1 VLKLEGI
8 HVSYGHVAVLH
19 GISLEVPDGSVVALL
34 GANGA
39 GKSTT
44 LKAISGVARASRG
57 SITFDG
63 EEISQLD
70 PAAIVRR
77 GIVHCP
83 EGRQVFPGLTV
94 RENLELG
101 AYGRGSRR
109 QMARVIELF
118 PALERRTSQY
128 AGTLS
133 GGEQQMLAIGRALM
147 AEPRLLMLDEPSL
160 GLAPLIVE
168 HIFEIIAGFRAQNIS
183 VLLVEQNAAIALE
196 FADWGY
202 ALSHGAIRFSRP
214 AAELRESD
222 LVEHVYLG

>member
-1 VLKLEGI
+1 MLKLEDV
-8 HVSYGHVAVLH
+8 HASYGHVAVLH
-19 GISLEVPDGSVVALL
+19 GINLEVPDGSVVALL

-44 LKAISGVARASRG
+44 LKAISGVVRATRG

-63 EEISQLD
+63 ENIAHLD
-70 PAAIVRR
+70 AATIVRR

-101 AYGRGSRR
+101 AYGRGSRD
-109 QMARVIELF
+109 QMGGVIELF
-118 PALERRTSQY
+118 PALEKRMSQY

-183 VLLVEQNAAIALE
+183 VLLVEQNATLALE
-196 FADWGY
+196 FADWAY
-202 ALSHGAIRFSRP
+202 ALSHGVIRFSRP
-214 AAELRESD
+214 AAELAPAD
-222 LVEHVYLG
+222 VEHVYLG

>member
-1 VLKLEGI
+1 MLKLEDV
-8 HVSYGHVAVLH
+8 HASYGHVAVLH

-44 LKAISGVARASRG
+44 LKAISGVVRATRG

-63 EEISQLD
+63 ENIAHLD
-70 PAAIVRR
+70 AATIVRR

-101 AYGRGSRR
+101 AYGRGSRD
-109 QMARVIELF
+109 QMGGVIELF
-118 PALERRTSQY
+118 PALEKRMSQY

-183 VLLVEQNAAIALE
+183 VLLVEQNATLALE
-196 FADWGY
+196 FADWAY
-202 ALSHGAIRFSRP
+202 ALSHGVIRFSRP
-214 AAELRESD
+214 AAELAPAD
-222 LVEHVYLG
+222 VEHVYLG